1 MTEKDW
7 ETTQV
12 LICGC
17 GPTGALLAGYLCR
30 MGISSI
36 ILEKEASIVTDPRG
50 IVLDDDGIRFLQGLG
65 LYKHIF
71 AEIGPCIDRVKFIGG
86 DHQDL
91 AREPIFSIDIG
102 TVRFFFVYW
111 VNAKTDI

>member
-1 MTEKDW
+1 MTEKDR

-36 ILEKEASIVTDPRG
+36 ILEKEASIATDPRG

-71 AEIGPCIDRVKFIGG
+71 TEIGPCIDRVKFIGG
-86 DHQDL
+86 YHQDL
-91 AREPIFSIDIG
+91 EREPFLSIDMESVSI
-102 TVRFFFVYW
+102 
-111 VNAKTDI
+111 D